1 MVIIPNG
8 NEDAEQL
15 DPSQVVGGEYNGE
28 ATEVTGYYTRMEL
41 RNSQMEEIHRAGYTG
56 VGMVLP
62 CFLSFTGHPILP
74 SSSRVHQPRSSGN

>member
-28 ATEVTGYYTRMEL
+28 ATEVTGYYKRTEL
-41 RNSQMEEIHRAGYTG
+41 RNS
-56 VGMVLP
+56 
-62 CFLSFTGHPILP
+62 
-74 SSSRVHQPRSSGN
+74 